1 MMIGTFETSN
11 NWIKPKTNNGIA
23 IKFDVNNAKIDFI
36 LSKLCLMLKNGI
48 CENILNISRNKLAEI
63 IDSNFNYVS
72 QIECGRAN
80 ITMNML
86 ILLADALDVEAKE
99 LFDF

>member
-1 MMIGTFETSN
+1 MGRNIE
-11 NWIKPKTNNGIA
+11 
-23 IKFDVNNAKIDFI
+23 
-36 LSKLCLMLKNGI
+36 LKNNFGKK
-48 CENILNISRNKLAEI
+48 LAYLRKKRNLSQMHLAEI

-72 QIECGRAN
+72 QIECARAN

>member
-1 MMIGTFETSN
+1 MGRNIE
-11 NWIKPKTNNGIA
+11 
-23 IKFDVNNAKIDFI
+23 
-36 LSKLCLMLKNGI
+36 LKNNFGKK
-48 CENILNISRNKLAEI
+48 LAYLRKKRNLSQMHLAEI

-72 QIECGRAN
+72 QIECDRAN

>member
-1 MMIGTFETSN
+1 MGRNIE
-11 NWIKPKTNNGIA
+11 
-23 IKFDVNNAKIDFI
+23 
-36 LSKLCLMLKNGI
+36 LKNNFGKK
-48 CENILNISRNKLAEI
+48 LAYLRKKRNLSQMHLAEI

-99 LFDF
+99 FFDF

>member
-1 MMIGTFETSN
+1 MGRNIE
-11 NWIKPKTNNGIA
+11 
-23 IKFDVNNAKIDFI
+23 
-36 LSKLCLMLKNGI
+36 LKNNFGKKLAYLRKK
-48 CENILNISRNKLAEI
+48 LNLSQMHLAEI

>member
-1 MMIGTFETSN
+1 MGRNVE
-11 NWIKPKTNNGIA
+11 
-23 IKFDVNNAKIDFI
+23 
-36 LSKLCLMLKNGI
+36 LKNNFGKK
-48 CENILNISRNKLAEI
+48 LAYLRKKRNLSQMQLAEI

-72 QIECGRAN
+72 QIECGRAS

-86 ILLADALDVEAKE
+86 TLLADALDVEAKE

>member
-1 MMIGTFETSN
+1 M
-11 NWIKPKTNNGIA
+11 GI
-23 IKFDVNNAKIDFI
+23 NAE
-36 LSKLCLMLKNGI
+36 LKNNFGKK
-48 CENILNISRNKLAEI
+48 LAYLRKKRNLSQMHLAEI

>member
-1 MMIGTFETSN
+1 MSRNIE
-11 NWIKPKTNNGIA
+11 
-23 IKFDVNNAKIDFI
+23 
-36 LSKLCLMLKNGI
+36 LKNNFGKK
-48 CENILNISRNKLAEI
+48 LAYLRKKRNLSQMHLAEI

>member
-1 MMIGTFETSN
+1 MVVTWLIYPLN
-11 NWIKPKTNNGIA
+11 NQYIHFIYNNFGKKLA
-23 IKFDVNNAKIDFI
+23 YLRKKRN
-36 LSKLCLMLKNGI
+36 LSQMQ
-48 CENILNISRNKLAEI
+48 LAEI

>member
-1 MMIGTFETSN
+1 MGRNVE
-11 NWIKPKTNNGIA
+11 
-23 IKFDVNNAKIDFI
+23 
-36 LSKLCLMLKNGI
+36 LKNNFGKK
-48 CENILNISRNKLAEI
+48 LAYLRKKRNLSQIQLAEI

>member
-1 MMIGTFETSN
+1 M
-11 NWIKPKTNNGIA
+11 GI
-23 IKFDVNNAKIDFI
+23 NAE
-36 LSKLCLMLKNGI
+36 LKNNFGKK
-48 CENILNISRNKLAEI
+48 LAYLRKKRNLSQMHLAEI

-72 QIECGRAN
+72 QIECGSAN

>member
-1 MMIGTFETSN
+1 MGRNIE
-11 NWIKPKTNNGIA
+11 
-23 IKFDVNNAKIDFI
+23 
-36 LSKLCLMLKNGI
+36 LKNNFGKK
-48 CENILNISRNKLAEI
+48 LAYLRKKRNLSQMHLAEI

-72 QIECGRAN
+72 QIECSRAN

>member
-1 MMIGTFETSN
+1 MGRNIE
-11 NWIKPKTNNGIA
+11 
-23 IKFDVNNAKIDFI
+23 
-36 LSKLCLMLKNGI
+36 LKNNFGKK
-48 CENILNISRNKLAEI
+48 LAYLRKKRNLSQMHLAEI

>member
-1 MMIGTFETSN
+1 MGRNIELKN
-11 NWIKPKTNNGIA
+11 NFGKKLA
-23 IKFDVNNAKIDFI
+23 Y
-36 LSKLCLMLKNGI
+36 LSKK
-48 CENILNISRNKLAEI
+48 RNLSQMHLAEI

>member
-1 MMIGTFETSN
+1 MGRNVE
-11 NWIKPKTNNGIA
+11 
-23 IKFDVNNAKIDFI
+23 
-36 LSKLCLMLKNGI
+36 LKNNFGKK
-48 CENILNISRNKLAEI
+48 LAYLRKKRNLSQMQLAEI

-80 ITMNML
+80 ITTNML

>member
-1 MMIGTFETSN
+1 MIRISIGN
-11 NWIKPKTNNGIA
+11 ILQ
-23 IKFDVNNAKIDFI
+23 FDMGRNIE
-36 LSKLCLMLKNGI
+36 LKNNFGKK
-48 CENILNISRNKLAEI
+48 LAYLRKKRNLSQMHLAEI

>member
-1 MMIGTFETSN
+1 MGRNVELKYNFGKKLAYLRKKRN
-11 NWIKPKTNNGIA
+11 
-23 IKFDVNNAKIDFI
+23 
-36 LSKLCLMLKNGI
+36 LSQMH
-48 CENILNISRNKLAEI
+48 LAEI

>member
-1 MMIGTFETSN
+1 MGRNIE
-11 NWIKPKTNNGIA
+11 
-23 IKFDVNNAKIDFI
+23 
-36 LSKLCLMLKNGI
+36 LKNNFGKK
-48 CENILNISRNKLAEI
+48 LAYLRKKRNLSQMHLAEI

-86 ILLADALDVEAKE
+86 ILLAEALDVEAKE

>member
-1 MMIGTFETSN
+1 MGRNLELKSN
-11 NWIKPKTNNGIA
+11 FGKKLAYLRKKRN
-23 IKFDVNNAKIDFI
+23 
-36 LSKLCLMLKNGI
+36 LSQMH
-48 CENILNISRNKLAEI
+48 LAEI
-63 IDSNFNYVS
+63 INSNFNYIS
-72 QIECGRAN
+72 QIECGKAN

>member
-1 MMIGTFETSN
+1 MGRNIE
-11 NWIKPKTNNGIA
+11 
-23 IKFDVNNAKIDFI
+23 
-36 LSKLCLMLKNGI
+36 LKNNFGKK
-48 CENILNISRNKLAEI
+48 LAYLRKKRNLSLMHLAEI

>member
-1 MMIGTFETSN
+1 MGRNIE
-11 NWIKPKTNNGIA
+11 
-23 IKFDVNNAKIDFI
+23 
-36 LSKLCLMLKNGI
+36 LKNNFGKK
-48 CENILNISRNKLAEI
+48 LAYLRKKRNLSQMHLAEI

-72 QIECGRAN
+72 QIECVRAN

>member
-1 MMIGTFETSN
+1 MGRNIE
-11 NWIKPKTNNGIA
+11 
-23 IKFDVNNAKIDFI
+23 
-36 LSKLCLMLKNGI
+36 LKNNFGKK
-48 CENILNISRNKLAEI
+48 LAYLRKKRNLSQMHLAEI

-80 ITMNML
+80 ITMNVL

>member
-1 MMIGTFETSN
+1 MGRNIE
-11 NWIKPKTNNGIA
+11 
-23 IKFDVNNAKIDFI
+23 
-36 LSKLCLMLKNGI
+36 LKNNFGKK
-48 CENILNISRNKLAEI
+48 LAYLRKKRNLSQMHLAEI

-86 ILLADALDVEAKE
+86 ILLANALDVEAKE

>member
-1 MMIGTFETSN
+1 MIRISIGNIE
-11 NWIKPKTNNGIA
+11 
-23 IKFDVNNAKIDFI
+23 
-36 LSKLCLMLKNGI
+36 LKNNFGKK
-48 CENILNISRNKLAEI
+48 LAYLRKKRNLSQMHLAEI

>member
-1 MMIGTFETSN
+1 MGRNIE
-11 NWIKPKTNNGIA
+11 
-23 IKFDVNNAKIDFI
+23 
-36 LSKLCLMLKNGI
+36 LKNNFGKK
-48 CENILNISRNKLAEI
+48 LAYLRKKRNLSQMHLAEI

-99 LFDF
+99 LFDFNFVIYAKIFI

>member
-1 MMIGTFETSN
+1 MGRNIE
-11 NWIKPKTNNGIA
+11 
-23 IKFDVNNAKIDFI
+23 
-36 LSKLCLMLKNGI
+36 LKNNFGKK
-48 CENILNISRNKLAEI
+48 LAYLRKKRNLSQMHLAEI

-86 ILLADALDVEAKE
+86 ILLADALDDEAKE

>member
-1 MMIGTFETSN
+1 MGRNVE
-11 NWIKPKTNNGIA
+11 
-23 IKFDVNNAKIDFI
+23 
-36 LSKLCLMLKNGI
+36 LKNNFGKK
-48 CENILNISRNKLAEI
+48 LAYLRKKRNLSQMQLAEI